1 MCTAVQPLVSKNA
14 NQLVVDCPEGIGAIR
29 SDQTRVRQI
38 LFNLISNAA
47 KFTDGGTIT
56 LTLRRAQDSEHIL
69 FAVSDTGI
77 GMTPD
82 LLAKVFEPFRQA
94 DASTTKKYG
103 GTGLGLT
110 ISQRFCRMMGGEI
123 KVESS
128 RGVGTQFMFELPIP
142 GPEEAGG

>member
-128 RGVGTQFMFELPIP
+128 RGVGTRFMFELPIQ